1 MVLLVVPVD
10 NLWSD
15 GKNLPGM
22 STRTRRSTCSW
33 PGNCLTASMLIA
45 VCLCSGRA
53 GASAARRH
61 HTAVGRRSHPSIVPR
76 APDEVY
82 LDSRYSGIS
91 ATGGTHLATS
101 VYLRCPVQEGIE
113 TSPVLKVKVWGIL
126 VYQPISIRCS
136 NTCTVCVLPGRE
148 LTHSSAPALRLGAP
162 FCTRN

>member
-33 PGNCLTASMLIA
+33 PGNCLTASMLIT
-45 VCLCSGRA
+45 VCLSSGRA
-53 GASAARRH
+53 GASAAI
-61 HTAVGRRSHPSIVPR
+61 TAVGRRSLPLIVPR

-126 VYQPISIRCS
+126 VYQPISIRC
-136 NTCTVCVLPGRE
+136 TPVLCASWRYSRPASTEYDGIGRYGHPGSTE
-148 LTHSSAPALRLGAP
+148 
-162 FCTRN
+162 